1 MKVGID
7 SKHLEQTR

>member
-7 SKHLEQTR
+7 SKDLEQTR